1 MPQYL
6 KEDSAL
12 GSFNDLIALATR
24 YRMKLSDKKSPNYLN
39 KSSIAKASKD
49 LIMSFPVLCSDTV
62 DYPTAL
68 MICKAIERNSIT
80 MLQMLLTSANL
91 TGSNGVDVIKQW
103 HNNIDSNMSMDDY
116 LNIYDV
122 AKDDY
127 DNYSESSTWS
137 APGYAE
143 FQQQYKTAYLGSLN
157 VKFPLNNLSEHSIN
171 EYAANNRSG
180 RLDIFV
186 LSEARKKD
194 PEKNPNVSDREKF
207 NLDIDKFNYQK
218 DYGEYNDSIKN
229 KLSKDRNDSE
239 NLKNVSDYFTKQL
252 LDSDVKKANELVP
265 SLIIIR
271 FRPIASDHLK
281 DVDKGDTAVFPVQE
295 FIAGVKARLIS
306 VPSEEII
313 ARIVAQDRDKIDM
326 KNLIR
331 ATTKE
336 ISFTKDFVGGIKQA
350 KLDAINNSKLSA
362 TNPIWRALQN
372 RAAKSNIN
380 RLMRKTANNA
390 AAITTV
396 VLSQAEVNYV
406 KNTYNIDLDNPG
418 VAADFMQSYNLIAI
432 VIADEQAEIAKF
444 LYDGDKYYQTL
455 TFSSLERETGD
466 GSYKKIINLVSKI
479 NRG

>member
-1 MPQYL
+1 
-6 KEDSAL
+6 
-12 GSFNDLIALATR
+12 
-24 YRMKLSDKKSPNYLN
+24 
-39 KSSIAKASKD
+39 
-49 LIMSFPVLCSDTV
+49 
-62 DYPTAL
+62 
-68 MICKAIERNSIT
+68 
-80 MLQMLLTSANL
+80 MLFRS
-91 TGSNGVDVIKQW
+91 
-103 HNNIDSNMSMDDY
+103 
-116 LNIYDV
+116 
-122 AKDDY
+122 
-127 DNYSESSTWS
+127 
-137 APGYAE
+137 AE

-186 LSEARKKD
+186 LSERAKKPTGD
-194 PEKNPNVSDREKF
+194 GATPN
-207 NLDIDKFNYQK
+207 NY
-218 DYGEYNDSIKN
+218 NSTTSIKSPEELRN
-229 KLSKDRNDSE
+229 NRNRNDSE
-239 NLKNVSDYFTKQL
+239 NLKNVTDYFTKQL

-271 FRPIASDHLK
+271 FRPISSDHLK

-306 VPSEEII
+306 VPSEELI

-396 VLSQAEVNYV
+396 VLSQAEVNYI

>member
-6 KEDSAL
+6 KEDSVL
-12 GSFNDLIALATR
+12 GSFNDLISLATR

-122 AKDDY
+122 AKDSY

-186 LSEARKKD
+186 LSERAKKPTGD
-194 PEKNPNVSDREKF
+194 GATPN
-207 NLDIDKFNYQK
+207 NYNSTNTTNNT
-218 DYGEYNDSIKN
+218 YNSTTSIKSPEELRN
-229 KLSKDRNDSE
+229 NRNRNDSE
-239 NLKNVSDYFTKQL
+239 NLKNVTDYFTKQL

-271 FRPIASDHLK
+271 FRPISSDHLK

-306 VPSEEII
+306 VPSEELI

-396 VLSQAEVNYV
+396 VLSQAEVNYI